1 MIPLIQTGQL
11 IIVHEN
17 VIASRSEDF
26 CGSFHACVP
35 PSCSAI
41 FSDLWLRVNVDLIL
55 YEMYSTKCTANL
67 ATTVSVKYGLQSSQS
82 SPDPDVIYACDKTIL
97 NFSLDFMHKTK
108 YQNSIHIYIYI
119 YIDKNVFKTTRS
131 FCYQWFHVSTLQA
144 NATKHGKTTLN
155 LWIVVNRIKCKR
167 FLNSKPITRRR
178 YIHTFIYERLFLAC
192 QTFQISNF
200 TSEYTPLTSQNAHTS
215 SFKATY
221 HDGDTIYY

>member
-1 MIPLIQTGQL
+1 MND
-11 IIVHEN
+11 HN
-17 VIASRSEDF
+17 V
-26 CGSFHACVP
+26 
-35 PSCSAI
+35 
-41 FSDLWLRVNVDLIL
+41 
-55 YEMYSTKCTANL
+55 T
-67 ATTVSVKYGLQSSQS
+67 
-82 SPDPDVIYACDKTIL
+82 
-97 NFSLDFMHKTK
+97 
-108 YQNSIHIYIYI
+108 HIYIYM
-119 YIDKNVFKTTRS
+119 YMWQMSSVFSHESAQRNDAGHLIDKNVFKTTRS

-144 NATKHGKTTLN
+144 NATKHEKKKTLN

>member
-1 MIPLIQTGQL
+1 MFCWSYP
-11 IIVHEN
+11 VHEFL
-17 VIASRSEDF
+17 VLM
-26 CGSFHACVP
+26 V
-35 PSCSAI
+35 
-41 FSDLWLRVNVDLIL
+41 FSYLALIYWFLHTLWDVLVLITLR
-55 YEMYSTKCTANL
+55 CW
-67 ATTVSVKYGLQSSQS
+67 
-82 SPDPDVIYACDKTIL
+82 DVEVL
-97 NFSLDFMHKTK
+97 RN
-108 YQNSIHIYIYI
+108 IYI

-144 NATKHGKTTLN
+144 NATKHGKKTTTLN

-192 QTFQISNF
+192 QTFQNSSF